1 MYPINV
7 QQMFEPKDGTRS
19 KINGTR
25 SKMCKT
31 PFTGALS
38 PVNGGFAA
46 VKVSRVGVRVSF
58 GTRTNLHCDV
68 GWGGVHAMH
77 APRALQITCVRKSML
92 HRFDDFGPTPTP
104 FKPLSNQ
111 AFDYAGAFLLAAR

>member
-58 GTRTNLHCDV
+58 GTRTFLKIVHV
-68 GWGGVHAMH
+68 HFFGWYTYKL
-77 APRALQITCVRKSML
+77 AL
-92 HRFDDFGPTPTP
+92 
-104 FKPLSNQ
+104 
-111 AFDYAGAFLLAAR
+111 